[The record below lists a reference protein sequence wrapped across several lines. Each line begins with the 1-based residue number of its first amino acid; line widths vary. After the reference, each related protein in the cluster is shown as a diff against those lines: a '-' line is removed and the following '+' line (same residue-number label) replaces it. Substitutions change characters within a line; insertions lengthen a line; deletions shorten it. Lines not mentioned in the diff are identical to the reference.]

1 MQLIMSE
8 IISAGLPLDQASK
21 VAILIHGR
29 GASASGILTLRD
41 HLNLDDFALL
51 APEAAGNSWY
61 PYSFMAPEESNEPAY
76 SLAIQQLRDITDDL
90 YNTGFTSEQ
99 IYLIGFSQGACL
111 SLEFSARFAKK
122 YGGVIAFTGGL
133 IGQKIQSEKY
143 SGSFEQTPVFIG
155 SSKQD
160 FHVPLERIKLS
171 AELLVQM
178 EANVKTLIFE
188 DSDHTIRKEET
199 DWVNSNI
206 LT

>member
-1 MQLIMSE
+1 MQLIMTE

-143 SGSFEQTPVFIG
+143 SGSFGQTPVFIG

-178 EANVKTLIFE
+178 KANVKTLIFE

>member
-8 IISAGLPLDQASK
+8 IISAGLPVDQASK

-41 HLNLDDFALL
+41 HLNLDDFAVL
-51 APEAAGNSWY
+51 APEAVGNSWY

-171 AELLVQM
+171 AELLVDM

-206 LT
+206 LK

>member
-1 MQLIMSE
+1 MSE
-8 IISAGLPLDQASK
+8 IISAGLPVDQASK

-41 HLNLDDFALL
+41 HLNLDDFAVL
-51 APEAAGNSWY
+51 APEAVGNSWY

-171 AELLVQM
+171 AELLVDM

-206 LT
+206 LK

>member
-1 MQLIMSE
+1 MSE

-178 EANVKTLIFE
+178 TANVKTLIFE
-188 DSDHTIRKEET
+188 DSNHTIRKEET

>member
-1 MQLIMSE
+1 MSE

-41 HLNLDDFALL
+41 HLNLDDFAVL
-51 APEAAGNSWY
+51 APEAVGNSWY

-171 AELLVQM
+171 AELLVDM

-206 LT
+206 LK

>member
-41 HLNLDDFALL
+41 HLNLDDFAVL
-51 APEAAGNSWY
+51 APEAVGNSWY

-178 EANVKTLIFE
+178 TANVKTLIFE
-188 DSDHTIRKEET
+188 DSNHTIRKEET

>member
-1 MQLIMSE
+1 MSE

-29 GASASGILTLRD
+29 GASASGIFTLRD
-41 HLNLDDFALL
+41 HLNLDDFAVL
-51 APEAAGNSWY
+51 APEAVGNSWY

-171 AELLVQM
+171 AELLVDM

-206 LT
+206 LK

>member
-1 MQLIMSE
+1 MSE

-41 HLNLDDFALL
+41 HLNLDDFAVL
-51 APEAAGNSWY
+51 APEAVGNSWY

-171 AELLVQM
+171 AELLVDM

-199 DWVNSNI
+199 DWVNRNI
-206 LT
+206 LK

>member
-1 MQLIMSE
+1 MSE

-41 HLNLDDFALL
+41 HLNLDDFAVL
-51 APEAAGNSWY
+51 APEAVGNSWY

-178 EANVKTLIFE
+178 TANVKTLIFE
-188 DSDHTIRKEET
+188 DSNHTIRKEET

>member
-1 MQLIMSE
+1 MSE

>member
-41 HLNLDDFALL
+41 HLNLDDFAVL
-51 APEAAGNSWY
+51 APEAVGNSWY

-171 AELLVQM
+171 AELLVDM

-206 LT
+206 LK

>member
-1 MQLIMSE
+1 MQQIMSK
-8 IISAGLPLDQASK
+8 ILSAGLPLEQASK

-29 GASASGILTLRD
+29 GASASGILALKD

-51 APEAAGNSWY
+51 APEVAGNSWY
-61 PYSFMAPEESNEPAY
+61 PYSFMAPDESNEPEY
-76 SLAIQQLRDITDDL
+76 SLAIHQLKNIVDEL
-90 YNTGFTSEQ
+90 LAKGFTSEQ

-133 IGQKIQSEKY
+133 IGQKIQPEKY
-143 SGSFEQTPVFIG
+143 SGSFEQTPIFIG

-171 AELLVQM
+171 EELLVRM
-178 EANVKTLIFE
+178 GADVKTLIFD
-188 DSDHTIRKEET
+188 DSDHTIREDEIV
-199 DWVNSNI
+199 WVNSNI
-206 LT
+206 LS